1 MSLLP
6 HEDLSVPLLVP
17 EAEFYSRLNAGLV
30 PTKLRPLFRNG
41 FVGSA
46 SESSVK
52 VRWARRFVSNDLA
65 PQSEGRVT
73 ADHKFV
79 RGTFRQRVWVLVLLF
94 LSVAVGFAGIVTG
107 IVVGTRTPMNPRW
120 VPAGVIGLIAFAAL
134 LPRLGWVMARS
145 DVERIT
151 EALRAAA
158 RGESPRTESR

>member
-30 PTKLRPLFRNG
+30 PTKLRLLFRNG

-46 SESSVK
+46 SKSLVK

-65 PQSEGRVT
+65 PQFEGRVT

-120 VPAGVIGLIAFAAL
+120 VAAGVIGLIAFAAL

-151 EALRAAA
+151 EALRSAA
-158 RGESPRTESR
+158 RGESPRMESR

>member
-6 HEDLSVPLLVP
+6 REDVSVPLLVP
-17 EAEFYSRLNAGLV
+17 EAEFYSRLNEGLV
-30 PTKLRPLFRNG
+30 PTKLRLLFRNG

-46 SESSVK
+46 SASSVK

-65 PQSEGRVT
+65 PQFEGRVT
-73 ADHKFV
+73 PDHKFV
-79 RGTFRQRVWVLVLLF
+79 RGSFRQRGLVLALLF
-94 LSVAVGFAGIVTG
+94 VSVALGFAGIVVG
-107 IVVGTRTPMNPRW
+107 IAVGMRAPMNSRW
-120 VPAGVIGLIAFAAL
+120 VAAAVIGLIGFAAW

-158 RGESPRTESR
+158 RGESPRRESR